1 MCKMA
6 KCGLYK
12 YSFCTH
18 KHNAT
23 ECTSCLLVNRHGKM
37 YKFINGTKYKKCPH
51 CGEYKPLNE
60 YHTNSNGHK
69 SWCIPCSNAYAR
81 EYAKAKKQEN
91 TPIVKIHEVHDNV
104 FCQSKLY
111 NTKELKEWYKQ
122 LLNDESGKRYIITK
136 L

>member
-1 MCKMA
+1 MA

-18 KHNAT
+18 KHDAV
-23 ECTSCLLVNRHGKM
+23 ECASCLLVNRHGKM
-37 YKFINGTKYKKCPH
+37 YRFVNGVKYKKCPH
-51 CGEYKPLNE
+51 CVEYKPLNE

-69 SWCIPCSNAYAR
+69 SWCISCSNAYSK

-91 TPIVKIHEVHDNV
+91 KPIVRIHEVHNNV

-111 NTKELKEWYKQ
+111 STKELKEWYKK
-122 LLNDESGKRYIITK
+122 LLDDESGKRYIITK

>member
-1 MCKMA
+1 
-6 KCGLYK
+6 
-12 YSFCTH
+12 
-18 KHNAT
+18 
-23 ECTSCLLVNRHGKM
+23 M
-37 YKFINGTKYKKCPH
+37 YKFVNGVKYKKCPH

-69 SWCIPCSNAYAR
+69 SWCISCSNTYAR

-91 TPIVKIHEVHDNV
+91 KPIVRIHEVSNNV

-111 NTKELKEWYKQ
+111 STKELKEWYKQ
-122 LLNDESGKRYIITK
+122 LLNDKSGKRYIITK